1 MQEGE
6 RMNYEDQNGY
16 YPMNDPEYPHST
28 EPTPMSH
35 RQKGRRGGG
44 WVAVALVALLAV
56 ALFVTVSYLTRHI
69 GVNLNKTEHGISIS
83 VGTRRPQPE
92 SEQALPQSS
101 PQPSVPAENAAPSQ
115 PSNAVGSG
123 QTLQLSQSRPGKETV
138 PDESGDA
145 LSLQQ
150 IYKKM
155 IGSVVSITTAT
166 QKGTASGTGII
177 MSADGYVITNEHV
190 IDGAYEIL
198 VFTSDEQNFR
208 AEIVGSD
215 KISDLAVLKVEADDL
230 TPAEFGDSTLLRVGD
245 SVVAIGDPLGVQL
258 RGTMTDGIISAINRD
273 LTVDDRKMTLIQTNA
288 ALNNGNSGGPLINC
302 YGQVIGINTVKM
314 SSYVSASASVEGIGF
329 AIPIAVAKPIVDEL
343 IENGFVS
350 GRPAIGISG
359 ETLPRSLRMYYQLP
373 DGIYIRAVTEGSG
386 AAEKGIAEGDIITAI
401 NGTPVSSIDEL
412 NTVKNQFAAGDTVT
426 LTVYR
431 SGQYYDVDVRLVDQ
445 VTGK

>member
-1 MQEGE
+1 
-6 RMNYEDQNGY
+6 
-16 YPMNDPEYPHST
+16 MNDPDYPRAA

-35 RQKGRRGGG
+35 RQKGRHGGGG
-44 WVAVALVALLAV
+44 WMAVALVALLAV

-69 GVNLNKTEHGISIS
+69 GVDLDRTDHGFSFSIGTNKREPEPTRELPPPEQTPVLPENTE
-83 VGTRRPQPE
+83 P
-92 SEQALPQSS
+92 A
-101 PQPSVPAENAAPSQ
+101 VPPAG
-115 PSNAVGSG
+115 VIGSG
-123 QTLQLSQSRPGKETV
+123 QTLQVSQSQPGVETKTM
-138 PDESGDA
+138 DGDA

-150 IYKKM
+150 IYEKM
-155 IGSVVSITTAT
+155 IDSVVSITTAT

-177 MSADGYVITNEHV
+177 MSADGYVITNAHV
-190 IDGAYEIL
+190 IKDAYEIL
-198 VFTSDEQNFR
+198 VFTSDEQNFS

-215 KISDLAVLKVEADDL
+215 EISDLAVLKVEAEDL
-230 TPAEFGDSTLLRVGD
+230 TPAEFGDSSLLRVGD

-314 SSYVSASASVEGIGF
+314 SSYYSASATVEGIGF
-329 AIPIAVAKPIVDEL
+329 AIPVAIAKPIVDEL

-401 NGTPVSSIDEL
+401 NGTPVSTIDEL

-431 SGQYYDVDVRLVDQ
+431 SGQYYEVEVRLVDQ